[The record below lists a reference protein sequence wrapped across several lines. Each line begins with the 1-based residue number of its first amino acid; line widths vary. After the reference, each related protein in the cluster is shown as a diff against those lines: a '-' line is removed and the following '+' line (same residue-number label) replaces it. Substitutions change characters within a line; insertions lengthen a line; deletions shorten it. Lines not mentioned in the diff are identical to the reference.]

1 MKNLLL
7 SSFLLFGS
15 LIFVSCKK
23 DNGPSQEKEM
33 SAKNNSGVSV
43 SSRGYLKFATTN
55 DIVVF
60 SKKLLNPATRETTI
74 SELNDKGFKNRK
86 SNIAS
91 RDYDPNN
98 PYDLI
103 FNKDGVLEIEN
114 VIIKI
119 TDDDKFIFTLKE
131 EFANEENF
139 NKLINMVYD
148 ELIMNKLNVERNIN
162 EEFNLMSFIVQF
174 PNGINEALN
183 NTESK
188 RPMFGSTSTDCQIFS
203 YGPCMWEECTVNHYF
218 FWILVST
225 QEHHETP
232 GSRACD

>member
-15 LIFVSCKK
+15 LCFISCKK
-23 DNGPSQEKEM
+23 DNVPSLEKEM
-33 SAKNNSGVSV
+33 SAKNNFGVSV
-43 SSRGYLKFATTN
+43 SSRGYLKFATTS
-55 DIVVF
+55 DIVEF
-60 SKKLLNPATRETTI
+60 TKKLQNPSIREKTI
-74 SELNDKGFKNRK
+74 TELNEKGFKKRK

-91 RDYDPNN
+91 REYDPNN

-103 FNKDGVLEIEN
+103 FNQDGVLEIEN

-119 TDDDKFIFTLKE
+119 TDDDKFIFTLKD

-174 PNGINEALN
+174 PNGINEAFN

-188 RPMFGSTSTDCQIFS
+188 RPMLGSKYIDCQLFS
-203 YGPCMWEECTVNHYF
+203 DGTCMWEECTVNYYVL
-218 FWILVST
+218 WILVST

-232 GSRACD
+232 GRRACI